1 MTDGQGKAMIELG
14 SDKIDHD
21 SVSVSMSGYL
31 CLCLHKVY
39 LVGNSERG
47 SGMVSGMK
55 RNGWCGR
62 SQDLKSI

>member
-1 MTDGQGKAMIELG
+1 MIELG
-14 SDKIDHD
+14 LKIDNH
-21 SVSVSMSGYL
+21 SVCVFKSGFL
-31 CLCLHKVY
+31 CLRLHKVY
-39 LVGNSERG
+39 LVENSEKG

>member
-1 MTDGQGKAMIELG
+1 MSYILRPVKRFSAVNF
-14 SDKIDHD
+14 SDRIGLFK
-21 SVSVSMSGYL
+21 SGYL
-31 CLCLHKVY
+31 CLCLHKAY
-39 LVGNSERG
+39 LVENSERG

>member
-14 SDKIDHD
+14 LKIDND
-21 SVSVSMSGYL
+21 SVCVFKSGFL

-39 LVGNSERG
+39 LVENSEKG